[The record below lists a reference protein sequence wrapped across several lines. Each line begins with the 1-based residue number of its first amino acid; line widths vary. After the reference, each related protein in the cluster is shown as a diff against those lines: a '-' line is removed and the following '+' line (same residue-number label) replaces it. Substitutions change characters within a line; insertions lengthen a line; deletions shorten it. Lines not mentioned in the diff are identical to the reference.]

1 LHEPSSAALLF
12 KVYGFSGP
20 IKSRR
25 VEKPFAINELVL
37 RKKGI
42 ALIGFSM
49 SLPPFFM
56 NFRGP
61 EAHGDRPKKA
71 GLRYSALVN

>member
-1 LHEPSSAALLF
+1 
-12 KVYGFSGP
+12 VDCG
-20 IKSRR
+20 KSRR

-37 RKKGI
+37 KKKGI
-42 ALIGFSM
+42 ALIGFST

-61 EAHGDRPKKA
+61 EAHGDRPKEQ
-71 GLRYSALVN
+71 V